1 VNDIAKIISQLE
13 QQKAAIDR
21 AISALREIQ
30 GLDKVGTAAAF
41 THSSGK
47 TAPPKGQLSPEGR
60 QRIAESNRR
69 RAAAQKAAKA
79 AQPTPAP
86 QRGQAQKKAFPAKK
100 TTVSKTPAKKTATT
114 ERRSPPERTVT
125 KTV

>member
-1 VNDIAKIISQLE
+1 VNDIARTISQLE
-13 QQKAAIDR
+13 QQKAAMDR

-30 GLDKVGTAAAF
+30 GLNRAGTSAAL
-41 THSSGK
+41 THPSRK

-69 RAAAQKAAKA
+69 RAVAQKAAKA
-79 AQPTPAP
+79 AQRTAAP

-100 TTVSKTPAKKTATT
+100 TMVSKTPAKKTAT
-114 ERRSPPERTVT
+114 ERRSPA
-125 KTV
+125 

>member
-1 VNDIAKIISQLE
+1 VNDRARIISQLE

-21 AISALREIQ
+21 AISALREIEDLNQ
-30 GLDKVGTAAAF
+30 VGTSAAF
-41 THSSGK
+41 THPGRK

-79 AQPTPAP
+79 AQPTAAP
-86 QRGQAQKKAFPAKK
+86 QKGQAQKKAFPSKK
-100 TTVSKTPAKKTATT
+100 TTVSKTPAKKTAT
-114 ERRSPPERTVT
+114 ERRSPA
-125 KTV
+125 